1 MIELIIGLI
10 GKVER
15 GESFTGSEKDLALL
29 DAEEFM
35 NDFDELER
43 KKEDV
48 EYYLENAEDWIDDVV
63 VRVLEG
69 KLDTILVEDIIEDLG
84 NTLKDELNEKAKEQI
99 K

>member
-1 MIELIIGLI
+1 MRTLIEELI
-10 GKVER
+10 GKIER
-15 GESFTGSEKDLALL
+15 GEGFTGNEKDLALL